1 MAKIVWTQT
10 ALKQLERIVKFI
22 EQEQGPS
29 VARTVGERIIDRS
42 EHLEKFPEMGVV
54 EQLLAHKKF
63 QYRFLVVWSYKIIYR
78 VTKNRITIS
87 RVFHTAQNPKRLRGS

>member
-1 MAKIVWTQT
+1 MVKIVWTQT

-29 VARTVGERIIDRS
+29 VARTVGEHIIDRS

-54 EQLLAHKKF
+54 EGVCL
-63 QYRFLVVWSYKIIYR
+63 IY
-78 VTKNRITIS
+78 
-87 RVFHTAQNPKRLRGS
+87 HY